1 MIRTR
6 KKERCRPYQSTKT
19 FKRSLPRSNSTRRK
33 YSGSRARFGCSRNS
47 KRPGS
52 RPSSFHTNRARK
64 SSNRSTRKTKNCNN
78 YIKRPV
84 WHLHVASNSG
94 SQLLTYKPH
103 FEQYSS
109 FFICLRIAFS
119 ICLRYIHAATTAT
132 IIATFL
138 RDMFIIFISTIDTVY
153 WEKISND
160 QVR

>member
-33 YSGSRARFGCSRNS
+33 YSDSRARFGCSRNS

-84 WHLHVASNSG
+84 WHLHVASNRE
-94 SQLLTYKPH
+94 SQLPTYLESALRAVFLLLHLLADRLFDLLAVHPRGH
-103 FEQYSS
+103 DGDDNRDVFSGHVHHLHLFIQY
-109 FFICLRIAFS
+109 
-119 ICLRYIHAATTAT
+119 TGK
-132 IIATFL
+132 
-138 RDMFIIFISTIDTVY
+138 
-153 WEKISND
+153 KI
-160 QVR
+160 QMIK

>member
-33 YSGSRARFGCSRNS
+33 YSDSRARFGCSRNS

-64 SSNRSTRKTKNCNN
+64 SSNRSTRKTKKARSNCNN

-84 WHLHVASNSG
+84 WHLRVASNSE
-94 SQLLTYKPH
+94 SQLPTYLESALRAVFLFLHLLADRLFDLLAVHPRDRDGDDNCDVSSGH
-103 FEQYSS
+103 VHHLLYLYSTLGKK
-109 FFICLRIAFS
+109 F
-119 ICLRYIHAATTAT
+119 
-132 IIATFL
+132 
-138 RDMFIIFISTIDTVY
+138 
-153 WEKISND
+153 K
-160 QVR
+160 